1 MKEQKK
7 ILPPTYFIFSI
18 LLILIIHF
26 LIPIIKIIV
35 FPYNLLGIFLLLISG
50 ILNIV
55 ADNALKKF
63 NTTVKPFEASTFLV
77 VDGVYSISRN
87 PMYLG
92 MTLFLFGESVIL
104 GTLGAILFA
113 FLFPLLLYF
122 RFIIYEEKML
132 REKFKETYIDYC
144 NKVRR
149 WI

>member
-113 FLFPLLLYF
+113 FLFSLLLYF